1 MRMDLLSE
9 EKLCTSFGRM
19 VRSITVYGNM
29 CLLRTVGD
37 LSEDR
42 S

>member
-1 MRMDLLSE
+1 MQVDLFSE

-19 VRSITVYGNM
+19 VRSITVYENM
-29 CLLRTVGD
+29 CFLRTVGD